1 MPWSDRLLQPVE
13 APGGKRLVT
22 LEDAAVYFQSLPKAR
37 REDPLVASSMYI
49 VIDVAEGRAP
59 DLLAQ
64 SAVAHIVHGP
74 PKSLGRRKR
83 DRPWMKPRPRR

>member
-1 MPWSDRLLQPVE
+1 MAWSDRLIRPID

-37 REDPLVASSMYI
+37 RDDPLIKDSMFI

-64 SAVAHIVHGP
+64 SAVANIVHGP
-74 PKSLGRRKR
+74 AKPQAREKR
-83 DRPWMKPRPRR
+83 ERPWMERRKA